1 MTVFTTADLALLWG
15 ESNPELVKNRLYRYV
30 KSGGLL
36 RLRRGTY
43 AKDANFDKYELATK
57 IFSPSY
63 VSFETVLRDAG
74 VVFQY
79 YGLVT
84 VASYQTKEIDCS
96 GQKYSFRK
104 IKDDILT
111 NPIGIENKGSCGI
124 ASPERAFLDT
134 VYLQKEYHFDNLS
147 ALDWKKVDE
156 ILPIYGG
163 GKTMLA
169 RVNRYRAASK
179 D

>member
-1 MTVFTTADLALLWG
+1 MTVFTTADLTILWG
-15 ESNPELVKNRLYRYV
+15 ESSSQLVKTRLYRYV
-30 KSGGLL
+30 KSGELL
-36 RLRRGTY
+36 RLRRGIY
-43 AKDANFDKYELATK
+43 AKDVNFDKYELATK

-63 VSFETVLRDAG
+63 VSCETVLRNAG
-74 VVFQY
+74 VTFQY
-79 YGLVT
+79 YDLIT
-84 VASYQTKEIDCS
+84 VASYQTKEIACS
-96 GQKYSFRK
+96 DQKYSFRK
-104 IKDDILT
+104 IKDAILT
-111 NPIGIENKGSCGI
+111 NPIGIENRGSYGI
-124 ASPERAFLDT
+124 ASAERAFLDT

-169 RVNRYRAASK
+169 RVNRYRTTPN